1 MVSLIFVVQR
11 QNDKI
16 NIMPTLFL
24 LTGKFENICIIIG
37 LMLSMDVGGLG
48 VWTGWLGSANVDTF
62 RRFHIT
68 TTGTTPPPPPSLPT
82 AAGRDDGVS
91 VEQLPV

>member
-1 MVSLIFVVQR
+1 MQR

-16 NIMPTLFL
+16 NIIRHPIFTNGQIRKHLYNNRFYVKYGCGMARF
-24 LTGKFENICIIIG
+24 
-37 LMLSMDVGGLG
+37 
-48 VWTGWLGSANVDTF
+48 GSANVDTF

-82 AAGRDDGVS
+82 TAGRDGGVS

>member
-16 NIMPTLFL
+16 NIEYTLSL
-24 LTGKFENICIIIG
+24 LTGKFENIYI
-37 LMLSMDVGGLG
+37 MFYVM
-48 VWTGWLGSANVDTF
+48 WTDSLESTNVDTF

-68 TTGTTPPPPPSLPT
+68 TTGTTPPPPPPLPT
-82 AAGRDDGVS
+82 TVGRDGGVS